1 MYRSIASFKRR
12 LNPID
17 SYCYI
22 GPCPSLNIILLFIP
36 RVSMAVPGI
45 FLRRLIAQCCMFYF
59 DQAFD
64 CDRTLICSPIKDN
77 IPLILQR
84 DQRIEYFCLVLPL
97 GRHILCKC
105 SKDIIRGDYNC
116 CELFQWIGPGKTPGK
131 FLQYA
136 VKINR

>member
-1 MYRSIASFKRR
+1 M
-12 LNPID
+12 
-17 SYCYI
+17 
-22 GPCPSLNIILLFIP
+22 
-36 RVSMAVPGI
+36 V
-45 FLRRLIAQCCMFYF
+45 YF

-64 CDRTLICSPIKDN
+64 GDRTLVRRPIKYN
-77 IPLILQR
+77 VALILQR

-105 SKDIIRGDYNC
+105 SKDIIRGNDDC
-116 CELFQWIGPGKTPGK
+116 CELFQWAGPGKTPGK